1 MHEALRREVV
11 EAAKK
16 KGFTELTEIQVKAI
30 PEIAAGK
37 DVLAIAGTGLGKTEL
52 AMLPILSML
61 VKAKEAGN
69 QAGIQALYVTPLR
82 ALNRDLLARLSF
94 WCTELGI
101 TLGVRH
107 GDTPASERRKQRDN
121 PPMLMISTPE
131 TLASMLVAPK
141 LKDSLANTRFV
152 VVDEVHEL
160 ASNKRGVQLSLSL
173 ERLREKSGCLQVI
186 GLSATIG
193 NAEEAAAFLSPKA
206 KPVSLE
212 SQRQLEAA
220 VEFPSDAS
228 AEQVSA
234 KAALIS
240 KLIQEH
246 KKTLVFVNTRSF
258 AEGLGSL
265 LMRLPDLKDKV
276 AVHHSSLSKEARVET
291 EERFKTGKLKAIVCT
306 SSLELGIDVGDVDL
320 VIQYVSPRQVSRLVQ
335 RVGRSGHRKHL
346 TPKGVLVA
354 VDAVDAAECAV
365 IANKAKKHEVEPLEL
380 RENALDVLAHGIA
393 GLALDFGSLSADK
406 AFEVVRRARPY
417 RSLSR
422 QDFDSVVNQL
432 AAQRTI
438 SLRDGIISKRLRTL
452 LYYYDNLSTIPDE
465 KQFFVTDAATRK
477 RVGILHEEFA
487 SSLAPG
493 NVFIARGKP
502 WKVLDVHE
510 NEFVVERSDDV
521 AAAIPEW
528 EGEQLPV
535 PKTVAEETG
544 DLLVLLLNTSN
555 PELKRAYSL
564 CEEAANKL
572 RAFAYKQKS
581 FFLPSKNILVV
592 EPFDR
597 FIVLH
602 SFAGSKANETLAT
615 ALSALLSSQLGSSV
629 RARPSPYAIAFEF
642 AKPFPQEKFVQ
653 VLKGIGP
660 TELRKIVSAILPR
673 TALFR
678 HRFLHVARRFG
689 FISRE
694 AQLKQSTLQRLADS
708 QKGSPLWRE
717 ALEELLHDKFALSE
731 AEELVERVSSGKCHV
746 QVHDAARKGISP
758 LAKDFLEFT
767 GYGELFAPPEP
778 TAQIVQVFKD
788 GLLSK
793 QVRLACAHCTKTF
806 SSKVSEL
813 RDSITC
819 PYCSSSQITLGKY
832 EDVLGKKVGRKALSA
847 LERKQYAEALRVAS
861 LVSSYGRK
869 AVAAMETYGVGPEAA
884 ARVLRKLHKSD
895 EEFYRDLLEAQKTF
909 VRTRKYW
916 RA

>member
-16 KGFTELTEIQVKAI
+16 KGFTGLTEIQLKAI
-30 PEIAAGK
+30 PAIAIGK
-37 DVLAIAGTGLGKTEL
+37 DVLVLAPTGYGKTETCL
-52 AMLPILSML
+52 LPILSKL
-61 VKAKEAGN
+61 VEAKDVGDL
-69 QAGIQALYVTPLR
+69 AGIQALYVSPLR

-94 WCTELGI
+94 WCNELGI

-131 TLASMLVAPK
+131 TLGSMLVAPK
-141 LKDSLANTRFV
+141 LKDSLANIRYV

-160 ASNKRGVQLSLSL
+160 ASSKRGLQLSLAL
-173 ERLREKSGCLQVI
+173 ERLREKSGAFQTI
-186 GLSATIG
+186 GLSATVG
-193 NAEEAAAFLSPKA
+193 NADEVAAFLSPRA
-206 KPVSLE
+206 KTVSLE
-212 SQRQLEAA
+212 TLRQMDVF
-220 VEFPSDAS
+220 VEFPSEAG
-228 AEQVSA
+228 AEEVSA

-246 KKTLVFVNTRSF
+246 KKTLLFVNTRSF

-265 LMRLPDLKDKV
+265 LMRLPELKDKV
-276 AVHHSSLSKEARVET
+276 AVHHSSLSREARVDT
-291 EERFKTGKLKAIVCT
+291 EERFKSGRLKAIVCT

-320 VIQYVSPRQVSRLVQ
+320 VVQYVSPRQVSRFVQ

-346 TPKGVLVA
+346 VPKGALAA

-365 IANKAKKHEVEPLEL
+365 IARKARKHEIEPVEI

-393 GLALDFGSLSADK
+393 GLALDFASLPADK
-406 AFEVVRRARPY
+406 AFEVVKRAYPY
-417 RSLSR
+417 RSISR
-422 QDFDSVVNQL
+422 AEFDSVVNQL
-432 AAQRTI
+432 SAQRTV
-438 SLRDGIISKRLRTL
+438 SFRDGVVSKRLRTL

-465 KQFFVTDAATRK
+465 KQFFVVDAATRK
-477 RVGILHEEFA
+477 HVGILHEEFA
-487 SSLAPG
+487 SSLSPG
-493 NVFIARGKP
+493 SVFIARGRP

-521 AAAIPEW
+521 AAAVPEW
-528 EGEQLPV
+528 EGEQIPV
-535 PKTVAEETG
+535 PRAVAEETG

-555 PELKRAYSL
+555 SELKRTFSL
-564 CEEAANKL
+564 SEEAANKL
-572 RAFAYKQKS
+572 RAFAYKQKT
-581 FFLPSKNILVV
+581 FFIPSKNILVV
-592 EPFDR
+592 EPFER

-602 SFAGSKANETLAT
+602 SFAGSKANETLAN
-615 ALSALLSSQLGSSV
+615 ALSSLLTSSLGSSV

-642 AKPFPQEKFVQ
+642 AKPFPTEKFVQ
-653 VLKGIGP
+653 ALKELGP
-660 TELRKIVSAILPR
+660 ADLRKIVSTVLPR

-678 HRFLHVARRFG
+678 YRFLHVARRFG
-689 FISRE
+689 FVSRD
-694 AQLKQSTLQRLADS
+694 ADLRQSMVQRLADS
-708 QKGSPLWRE
+708 QKGSPVWRE
-717 ALEELLHDKFALSE
+717 ALEELLHDKFALQE
-731 AEELVERVSSGKCHV
+731 AEELAERVSAGKCHV
-746 QVHDAARKGISP
+746 QVHDAARKGLSP
-758 LAKDFLEFT
+758 LAKDFLEFA

-778 TAQIVQVFKD
+778 TAQIIQVFKD

-793 QVRLACAHCTKTF
+793 QARLACTHCAKTF

-813 RDSITC
+813 GDSVKC
-819 PYCSSSQITLGKY
+819 PYCSSSQVTLARY
-832 EDVLGKKVGRKALSA
+832 EAVLAKKAGRRALSA
-847 LERKQYAEALRVAS
+847 IERRQYAEALRVAS

-884 ARVLRKLHKSD
+884 ARVLRKLQKSD
-895 EEFYRDLLEAQKTF
+895 EELYRDLLEAQKTF